1 MKAFT
6 WIVASAV
13 LGISSTLYA
22 SESSGV
28 IVSHYEPLQK
38 LSIVNKDAGASQK
51 LQVTG
56 PVTLSFDALGRAFD
70 LQLEPNHGLM
80 SAVSRNTLA
89 SGVGIYRG
97 HMAGNP
103 ESWVRIVVYDGMP
116 TGLVWD
122 GEQLFAI
129 EAPGDSAL
137 QISSPV
143 IYRLADVFIE
153 PGSMS
158 CGTET
163 VSGNGAAT
171 YQKLVGELYTTI
183 SQAPGAV
190 EEIDFGAVGDYEF
203 TNAKG
208 GDANAAAAI
217 TTRLNNVDGIF
228 SQQLGVQINIQEMA
242 TFSDPADPF
251 TDTGDASAL
260 LVELATYR
268 QATPAQNSQGLTH
281 LYTGRNLDTSTVGIA
296 YTGALCSSFFG
307 AGLSEGNGSATFDS
321 LIAAHEIGHNFGAP
335 HDAQAGSPCESEPD
349 TFLMAPSLNSNDQ
362 FSACSITEM
371 QDDIA
376 AARCINPLPSVDMAI
391 SLNSPVAT
399 VLLGAN
405 TVLTYDVPNNGT
417 LQATNVV
424 ADFTLPGTLTIESV
438 TASAGTCTDGAG
450 TVNCLL
456 GDVAGLSNRTITI
469 TTTPTSVGVGMLN
482 AAVTADV
489 DDVPGNN
496 LEALQVTVDPAVELV
511 VNAPATA
518 SVRIDQSTTVSAT
531 LENRSVLA
539 ATGVTLSISLNAG
552 LRADS
557 ATWSIGTCTVTAQ
570 QIDCQ
575 AANFAAQSSSALN
588 IGVTGV
594 SEGGKRYTVTLSSNE
609 VDTDLANN
617 SVDGTVR
624 VNAPKDEGGGAIG
637 PAFLW
642 LLALITVLARRGR
655 RSLL

>member
-1 MKAFT
+1 
-6 WIVASAV
+6 
-13 LGISSTLYA
+13 
-22 SESSGV
+22 
-28 IVSHYEPLQK
+28 
-38 LSIVNKDAGASQK
+38 
-51 LQVTG
+51 
-56 PVTLSFDALGRAFD
+56 
-70 LQLEPNHGLM
+70 
-80 SAVSRNTLA
+80 
-89 SGVGIYRG
+89 
-97 HMAGNP
+97 
-103 ESWVRIVVYDGMP
+103 
-116 TGLVWD
+116 
-122 GEQLFAI
+122 
-129 EAPGDSAL
+129 
-137 QISSPV
+137 
-143 IYRLADVFIE
+143 
-153 PGSMS
+153 
-158 CGTET
+158 
-163 VSGNGAAT
+163 
-171 YQKLVGELYTTI
+171 
-183 SQAPGAV
+183 
-190 EEIDFGAVGDYEF
+190 
-203 TNAKG
+203 
-208 GDANAAAAI
+208 
-217 TTRLNNVDGIF
+217 
-228 SQQLGVQINIQEMA
+228 
-242 TFSDPADPF
+242 
-251 TDTGDASAL
+251 
-260 LVELATYR
+260 
-268 QATPAQNSQGLTH
+268 
-281 LYTGRNLDTSTVGIA
+281 
-296 YTGALCSSFFG
+296 
-307 AGLSEGNGSATFDS
+307 
-321 LIAAHEIGHNFGAP
+321 FGAP